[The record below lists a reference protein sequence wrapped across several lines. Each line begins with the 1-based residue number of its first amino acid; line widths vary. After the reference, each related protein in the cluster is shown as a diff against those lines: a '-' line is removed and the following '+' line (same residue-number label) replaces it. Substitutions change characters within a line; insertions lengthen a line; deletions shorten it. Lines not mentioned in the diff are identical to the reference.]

1 MGLGAR
7 VDQSVPTR
15 TWVSTFV
22 EHDTQRI
29 QITAWIG
36 LLCEWNL
43 SACRRAN
50 VEQHTTTMNLTLSA
64 DEVLN
69 TTRSVRMIEIEPRSP
84 SHAAM
89 KPARPRASTS
99 ESRCTMSIIVVNM
112 L

>member
-7 VDQSVPTR
+7 VDQAVPTR

-22 EHDTQRI
+22 EHDAQRM
-29 QITAWIG
+29 QITAWIE

-43 SACRRAN
+43 AACRRAN
-50 VEQHTTTMNLTLSA
+50 VEQHTATMNLNLST

-84 SHAAM
+84 SPTAM
-89 KPARPRASTS
+89 KPARMKS
-99 ESRCTMSIIVVNM
+99 
-112 L
+112 LYQ